1 MKIDCNFTKI
11 FFKELDRMCKSS
23 VSCDRCEIKPIMDKY
38 NRIDCRETIIDH
50 PIDILNVIQKWSDEH
65 QSETRLEHFKKN
77 VSKSPDIGRTPQ
89 TLRWEFN
96 WGIFVQR

>member
-1 MKIDCNFTKI
+1 MKMKIDCNFTKI

-50 PIDILNVIQKWSDEH
+50 PIDILNV
-65 QSETRLEHFKKN
+65 
-77 VSKSPDIGRTPQ
+77 SKSPDIGRTPQ